1 MFGTCTVPRFNS
13 PRTPWK
19 KDMDD
24 LADDEEVQLTRHLEQ
39 LRQTKRQIEKREKH
53 ANVQAKYR
61 ARLEKN
67 SAPTRMDFAI
77 VTLGI
82 VLRSIDREP
91 EHHLIQLLRTTIE
104 CELVD
109 AGFDREQ
116 IRVRLG
122 RMLDNCEGDI
132 AKWRRSRAWLR
143 EHKARLA
150 KAGI

>member
-1 MFGTCTVPRFNS
+1 MH
-13 PRTPWK
+13 
-19 KDMDD
+19 D

-39 LRQTKRQIEKREKH
+39 LRQTKKQIEKREKH

-61 ARLEKN
+61 ARLQKN
-67 SAPTRMDFAI
+67 AAPTRTDFAI
-77 VTLGI
+77 VTLGV

-91 EHHLIQLLRTTIE
+91 EHPLVQLLRTTIE

-122 RMLDNCEGDI
+122 RMLEDCQGDI
-132 AKWRRSRAWLR
+132 VKWRRSRQWIR

-150 KAGI
+150 EAGM